1 MKNLY
6 LRLSSVYFIYYA
18 FVGGFV
24 PYWGLYL
31 KSLHF
36 SPTDIGLLLSLFQ
49 FSRVFAPS
57 FWGWLTDHTQRRT
70 AWIKLTAG
78 LGMVSFVGV
87 FFGTSFAWL
96 FMVMAILSL
105 FTSSTLPLLE
115 SSTLALIKR
124 YRQPDSHSYSHIRL
138 WGSIG
143 FVVAVIS
150 LGLLLDYYSVEV
162 LLWVLLG
169 LQIILFALTFS
180 IPEPAAVKHTEA
192 YFSIWQVLKNR
203 TVLATMFT
211 SVLMVGAHSV
221 YYSFFSIYMESHGY
235 SKSIIGLLWAIGVLC
250 EIGIFIIMPKI
261 LTRVSLK
268 NIIIL
273 SLTLAVLRFG
283 IIGLQPNNVW
293 LIVLVQALHAMTF
306 GAFHASSIEIIEHY
320 FKGRHQAR
328 GQAIYNSMGYGVGGV
343 IGGVTGGLMMQH
355 VGGQA
360 TFLLAASYP
369 LIGIFIVAIWL
380 KVSQDS
386 VENNN

>member
-1 MKNLY
+1 MNNLY
-6 LRLSSVYFIYYA
+6 VRLSSVYFVYYA

-57 FWGWLTDHTQRRT
+57 FWGWLADHTQRRT

-78 LGMVSFVGV
+78 FGLLSFGGV

-115 SSTLALIKR
+115 STTLALIKR

-143 FVVAVIS
+143 FIIAV
-150 LGLLLDYYSVEV
+150 
-162 LLWVLLG
+162 VLLG
-169 LQIILFALTFS
+169 FALDTFSVNALLWFLLAMQVSLFALVFT
-180 IPEPAAVKHTEA
+180 IPEPVAVKHTEA
-192 YFSIWQVLKNR
+192 YFSIWQVLKNP
-203 TVLATMFT
+203 TVLATMFA

-221 YYSFFSIYMESHGY
+221 YYSFFSIYMESQGY

-250 EIGIFIIMPKI
+250 EIGIFMMMPKLMKHFSLKKI
-261 LTRVSLK
+261 LIVSL
-268 NIIIL
+268 
-273 SLTLAVLRFG
+273 SLAVLRFG
-283 IIGLQPNNVW
+283 VIGLQPQFLW
-293 LIVLVQALHAMTF
+293 LIVIVQALHAMTF

-355 VGGQA
+355 FGGTA

-369 LIGIFIVAIWL
+369 LVGILIVAIWL
-380 KVSQDS
+380 KIGQD
-386 VENNN
+386 

>member
-57 FWGWLTDHTQRRT
+57 FWGWLTDHTERRT

-78 LGMVSFVGV
+78 LGMVSFIGV

-115 SSTLALIKR
+115 STTLALIKR

-143 FVVAVIS
+143 FVVAVIV
-150 LGLLLDYYSVEV
+150 LGLLLDYYPVDI
-162 LLWVLLG
+162 LLWLLLA
-169 LQIILFALTFS
+169 LQVILVGLTFTF
-180 IPEPAAVKHTEA
+180 PEPAIVKHTET
-192 YFSIWQVLKNR
+192 YFSIWHVLKTP
-203 TVLATMFT
+203 TVLATMFA

-221 YYSFFSIYMESHGY
+221 YYSFFSIYMEAQGY
-235 SKSIIGLLWAIGVLC
+235 SKSIIGILWAIGVLC
-250 EIGIFIIMPKI
+250 EIGIFIIMPK
-261 LTRVSLK
+261 LMTRFTLK
-268 NIIIL
+268 SIIL
-273 SLTLAVLRFG
+273 LSLSLAVLRFSV
-283 IIGLQPNNVW
+283 IGLQAQSLW

-355 VGGQA
+355 VGGTA

-369 LIGIFIVAIWL
+369 LVAILIVAIWL
-380 KVSQDS
+380 KTGQD
-386 VENNN
+386 

>member
-1 MKNLY
+1 MNHLY
-6 LRLSSVYFIYYA
+6 SRLSSVYFIYYA

-57 FWGWLTDHTQRRT
+57 FWGWLADHTQRRT

-78 LGMVSFVGV
+78 LGMLSFIGI

-115 SSTLALIKR
+115 STTLALIKR

-143 FVVAVIS
+143 FIVAVVVM
-150 LGLLLDYYSVEV
+150 GFVLDRLNINS
-162 LLWVLLG
+162 LLWFLLAM
-169 LQIILFALTFS
+169 QVSLFALVFT
-180 IPEPAAVKHTEA
+180 IPEPVAAKHTEN
-192 YFSIWQVLKNR
+192 YFSIWYVLR
-203 TVLATMFT
+203 SPTVLATMFA

-221 YYSFFSIYMESHGY
+221 YYSFFSIYMESQGY
-235 SKSIIGLLWAIGVLC
+235 SKSTIGLLWAIGVLC
-250 EIGIFIIMPKI
+250 EIGIFIIMPK
-261 LTRVSLK
+261 LMVRFPVK
-268 NIIIL
+268 KIIL
-273 SLTLAVLRFG
+273 LSLSLAVLRFG
-283 IIGLQPNNVW
+283 VIGLQPQFLW
-293 LIVLVQALHAMTF
+293 LIILVQALHAMTF

-343 IGGVTGGLMMQH
+343 IGGVSGGLMMQH
-355 VGGQA
+355 FGGTA

-369 LIGIFIVAIWL
+369 LVGILIIAIWL
-380 KVSQDS
+380 EISQD
-386 VENNN
+386 